1 MTAMLNASAPRAA
14 EGSSSP
20 TPRDR
25 VRVLVVDDEPEVLNT
40 LNRQLRRDFEVL
52 IAHDAEAALALLD
65 QHCVQV
71 IISDERM
78 PRITGCQLLTQV
90 RERNPHIVRLLLTGY
105 ADLAVVIEAINQ
117 GHIYRYIT
125 KPWNAVEIRTIVR
138 EAGERY
144 WLRIH
149 NQQLLDELRLLNEQ
163 LEHKVEVRTAEAR
176 AASAAKSEFLAQ
188 MSHEIRTPLNG
199 VLGLAQVLSR
209 EPLAPN
215 QRALVERIQASGQ
228 TLLMILNDI
237 LDFSK
242 IEAGQLR
249 IERRPFNLASLLTRI
264 KNLLGPAARSKGL
277 ELRIAP
283 PADPLG
289 LLLGDGLRLEQVL
302 VNLTGNAIKFT
313 EQGVVT
319 LTIQVLE
326 ASATDVWLRFEVRDT
341 GIGISTEA
349 LARLFT
355 PFTQA
360 DAGITRRYGGTGLG
374 LSICKR
380 LMELMGG
387 VIRVESQVGQG
398 SLFWFELP
406 FPRTAGES
414 TPDPGPGPDPAP
426 AWPAKPQL
434 TGLQVLVVDDSAIN
448 REVVER
454 ALAQEGATVMLAAD
468 GQQAV
473 QQLKA
478 RPEGFDAVLMD
489 VQMPVLDGLT
499 ATRLIRSDLGLT
511 ALPILALTAGG
522 LADQQAAAREAGANA
537 VLTKPLDLEQ
547 LTTTLLRWVK
557 RQPEAAPALGQ
568 QLEDLSVASAPWPQQ
583 AADPVPAGP
592 AHPGK
597 TPAAA
602 APDTP
607 LRSLDTAIL
616 HPKVR
621 ALAAMLEIGQ
631 NKARKLSAEI
641 EALLAGTELQ
651 KPYAPIA
658 QAIAHLNF
666 EAALNDLRALA
677 QQQGWNWP

>member
-1 MTAMLNASAPRAA
+1 M
-14 EGSSSP
+14 
-20 TPRDR
+20 
-25 VRVLVVDDEPEVLNT
+25 
-40 LNRQLRRDFEVL
+40 
-52 IAHDAEAALALLD
+52 
-65 QHCVQV
+65 
-71 IISDERM
+71 
-78 PRITGCQLLTQV
+78 
-90 RERNPHIVRLLLTGY
+90 
-105 ADLAVVIEAINQ
+105 
-117 GHIYRYIT
+117 
-125 KPWNAVEIRTIVR
+125 
-138 EAGERY
+138 
-144 WLRIH
+144 
-149 NQQLLDELRLLNEQ
+149 
-163 LEHKVEVRTAEAR
+163 
-176 AASAAKSEFLAQ
+176 
-188 MSHEIRTPLNG
+188 
-199 VLGLAQVLSR
+199 
-209 EPLAPN
+209 
-215 QRALVERIQASGQ
+215 
-228 TLLMILNDI
+228 
-237 LDFSK
+237 
-242 IEAGQLR
+242 
-249 IERRPFNLASLLTRI
+249 
-264 KNLLGPAARSKGL
+264 
-277 ELRIAP
+277 
-283 PADPLG
+283 
-289 LLLGDGLRLEQVL
+289 L

-341 GIGISTEA
+341 GIGIAPEA
-349 LARLFT
+349 VARLFT

-414 TPDPGPGPDPAP
+414 TPDPGPGPAP

-454 ALAQEGATVMLAAD
+454 ALALEGATVMLAAD

-583 AADPVPAGP
+583 AADPVPAGL

-631 NKARKLSAEI
+631 NKARKLSAKI

>member
-20 TPRDR
+20 TPQDR

-52 IAHDAEAALALLD
+52 TAHDAEAALALLD
-65 QHCVQV
+65 QHAVQV

-149 NQQLLDELRLLNEQ
+149 NQQLFDELRLLNEQ
-163 LEHKVEVRTAEAR
+163 LEHKVEIRTAEAR

-249 IERRPFNLASLLTRI
+249 IERRPFNLASVLTRI

-341 GIGISTEA
+341 GIGLSSEA

-414 TPDPGPGPDPAP
+414 TPDPGPGPAL

>member
-65 QHCVQV
+65 QHAVQV

-387 VIRVESQVGQG
+387 VIRVESQVSQG

-414 TPDPGPGPDPAP
+414 TPDPGPGPAP

-454 ALAQEGATVMLAAD
+454 ALALEGATVMLAAD

-557 RQPEAAPALGQ
+557 RQPEAAAPALGQ
-568 QLEDLSVASAPWPQQ
+568 QLADLSVASAPWPQQ
-583 AADPVPAGP
+583 AADPVPAGL

>member
-20 TPRDR
+20 TPQDR

-65 QHCVQV
+65 QHAVQV

-78 PRITGCQLLTQV
+78 PRITGCQLLTQ
-90 RERNPHIVRLLLTGY
+90 VRLLLTGY

-163 LEHKVEVRTAEAR
+163 LEHKVEIRTAEAR

-341 GIGISTEA
+341 GIGIAPEA
-349 LARLFT
+349 VARLFT

-414 TPDPGPGPDPAP
+414 TPDPGPGPAP

-454 ALAQEGATVMLAAD
+454 ALALEGATVMLAAD

-499 ATRLIRSDLGLT
+499 ATRLIRSDLDLT

-557 RQPEAAPALGQ
+557 RQPEAAAPALGQ

-631 NKARKLSAEI
+631 NKARKLSAKI

>member
-52 IAHDAEAALALLD
+52 IAHDAEGALALLD
-65 QHCVQV
+65 QHSVQV
-71 IISDERM
+71 VISDERM

-125 KPWNAVEIRTIVR
+125 KPWNPVEIRTIVR

-144 WLRIH
+144 WLRVH
-149 NQQLLDELRLLNEQ
+149 NQQLLAELRLLNEQ

-249 IERRPFNLASLLTRI
+249 IECRPFNLASVLTRI

-341 GIGISTEA
+341 GIGLSSEA

-414 TPDPGPGPDPAP
+414 TPDPGPGPAP

>member
-20 TPRDR
+20 TPQDR

-163 LEHKVEVRTAEAR
+163 LEHKVEIRTAEAR

-249 IERRPFNLASLLTRI
+249 IERRPFNLASVLTRI

-341 GIGISTEA
+341 GIGLSSEA

-414 TPDPGPGPDPAP
+414 MPDPGPAL

-454 ALAQEGATVMLAAD
+454 ALALEGATVMLAAD

-557 RQPEAAPALGQ
+557 RQPEAAAPALGQ

>member
-1 MTAMLNASAPRAA
+1 MTAILNASAPRAA

-20 TPRDR
+20 TPQDR

-52 IAHDAEAALALLD
+52 TAHDAEAALALLD
-65 QHCVQV
+65 QHAVQV

-125 KPWNAVEIRTIVR
+125 KPWNPVEIRTIVR

-144 WLRIH
+144 WLRVH
-149 NQQLLDELRLLNEQ
+149 NQQLLAELRLLNEQ

-249 IERRPFNLASLLTRI
+249 IERRPFNLASVLTRI

-341 GIGISTEA
+341 GIGLSSEA

-414 TPDPGPGPDPAP
+414 TPDPGPGPAP